1 MTTPYTD
8 PAGQLSVAQLGPAQF
23 SGSQAAGQAP
33 GSITGRLALLGYSLT
48 TGAAAGALQ
57 IGDGTASASLMVAGE
72 QLPASSSVTRWFG
85 PQGIEL
91 TRGLTAVI
99 TGANTLVQVY
109 YQFLPQD

>member
-1 MTTPYTD
+1 MTSPYTD
-8 PAGQLSVAQLGPAQF
+8 PAGRLDVAQLGPVQY

-33 GSITGRLALLGYSLT
+33 QAITGRLALMGYSLV

-57 IGDGTASASLMVAGE
+57 IGDGTASATLMVAGE
-72 QLPASSSVTRWFG
+72 SLPASSSVTRWFG

-91 TRGLTAVI
+91 TRGLTTLV
-99 TGANTLVQVY
+99 TGANTIAVVY